1 MAAVLDAP
9 LKYAALDAHSSPSVP
24 ARLAT
29 PRLHVPEIQ
38 KGDTDGPQ
46 EYDVWVALPR
56 RSHVPIRATL
66 TVLMVGVVVLEGIL
80 AKYGMAAPDAV
91 LLALIPLVG
100 GAVYG
105 DTVRPSGMAPASKA
119 KSLPD

>member
-1 MAAVLDAP
+1 MS
-9 LKYAALDAHSSPSVP
+9 ALHEVALPFNRLNVPSSPT
-24 ARLAT
+24 RLHT
-29 PRLHVPEIQ
+29 PRVEGTETQKVGTELDPGYDGWVP
-38 KGDTDGPQ
+38 
-46 EYDVWVALPR
+46 LPR

-80 AKYGMAAPDAV
+80 AKFGMAAPTEL

-105 DTVRPSGMAPASKA
+105 DTIRPSGMAPAAKA
-119 KSLPD
+119 KPLAD

>member
-1 MAAVLDAP
+1 MAAVLETA
-9 LKYAALDAHSSPSVP
+9 LKYAALDAHSSSAAP
-24 ARLAT
+24 ARLPT
-29 PRLHVPEIQ
+29 PRRHVPETQEVVI
-38 KGDTDGPQ
+38 GP
-46 EYDVWVALPR
+46 EVGYDAWVALPR

-105 DTVRPSGMAPASKA
+105 DTVRPAGMAPASKA